1 MSDAIFRSTEQA
13 LHVSYLVL
21 SMPPRQ
27 GAPFRNML
35 IRMLED
41 LDHPTDKQQAW
52 LDQLRGTAGGGTV
65 NFGGLSP
72 DEIRAQCSMVT
83 AAVRDRLPSQEMAA
97 IWARFAVGDEKVGG
111 MKRLALFARR
121 SCGLTATTLLFDLT
135 ARHYLPRDR
144 KEGYTFRAIAEKH
157 QVSKDQVFRA
167 AKWMD
172 AHYRALENLALARLE
187 PKFVAHGLVE
197 DRTACDEPE
206 ALAA

>member
-52 LDQLRGTAGGGTV
+52 LDQLRGTPGSGTV
-65 NFGGLSP
+65 NFGGLTP

-83 AAVRDRLPSQEMAA
+83 AAVRDRLPSQEVAA
-97 IWARFAVGDEKVGG
+97 VWARFGVGKEKVDG

-121 SCGLTATTLLFDLT
+121 SSGLTATALLLDLT

-144 KEGYTFRAIAEKH
+144 REGYTFRAIAEKH
-157 QVSKDQVFRA
+157 GSEQTRVFRA
-167 AKWMD
+167 AKWMES
-172 AHYRALENLALARLE
+172 HYRALENLAIVRLE
-187 PKFVAHGLVE
+187 PAFIAHGVVE
-197 DRTACDEPE
+197 DRTACDEPQ